1 MRKQVKYLK
10 IKSNN
15 DKYYFKGISL
25 VDIQMFFEKIKFDK
39 EKIRI
44 YQDIFQESEDNQ
56 SALNKNRY
64 YHNIKRRIKKFDTG
78 NDCFVAVNYYDNAF
92 FENSCD
98 RIFYEK
104 EEYII
109 NDSIIFIAYIHD
121 IDWLSVIIFND
132 LNLKNMFFEFIINN
146 SKMIE
151 EKSIDNF
158 YD

>member
-1 MRKQVKYLK
+1 M
-10 IKSNN
+10 
-15 DKYYFKGISL
+15 
-25 VDIQMFFEKIKFDK
+25 
-39 EKIRI
+39 
-44 YQDIFQESEDNQ
+44 
-56 SALNKNRY
+56 
-64 YHNIKRRIKKFDTG
+64 
-78 NDCFVAVNYYDNAF
+78 NYYDNVF

-132 LNLKNMFFEFIINN
+132 LNLKNMFFDFIINN
-146 SKMIE
+146 SEMIE
-151 EKSIDNF
+151 GKNIDDF